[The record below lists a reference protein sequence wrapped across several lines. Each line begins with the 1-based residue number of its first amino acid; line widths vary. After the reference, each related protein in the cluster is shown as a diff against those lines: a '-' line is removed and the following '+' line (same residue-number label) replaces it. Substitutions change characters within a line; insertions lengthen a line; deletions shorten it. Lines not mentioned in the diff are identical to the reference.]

1 MEKLTHCSIQDWV
14 QRGKVGIVKDQS
26 TCGSCWAHSTLASLE
41 TFYARENKITNRSE
55 VPSFSEQQ
63 LVDCNFLPNLGC
75 LGGKRQFAFNYTM
88 YEGVTLASQYP
99 YENKQGECRYS
110 KDKDKVYQ
118 GQDFKAWESVT
129 NREMEKLVC

>member
-1 MEKLTHCSIQDWV
+1 
-14 QRGKVGIVKDQS
+14 
-26 TCGSCWAHSTLASLE
+26 
-41 TFYARENKITNRSE
+41 
-55 VPSFSEQQ
+55 
-63 LVDCNFLPNLGC
+63 
-75 LGGKRQFAFNYTM
+75 M